1 MKLLP
6 LKSLFLTRQVCNS
19 RKSKHFI
26 KTVCYGKKQE
36 TGEQLYTVTQKG
48 NILLKNTQITNMEIL
63 GNFHWKAKDI
73 ACIDVISVIFGGE
86 IVCFKNLVGF
96 TFYN

>member
-1 MKLLP
+1 MCFREETPSIMVNMIGNTTTPQIKKLLLSGIMKLLP

-63 GNFHWKAKDI
+63 GNFH
-73 ACIDVISVIFGGE
+73 
-86 IVCFKNLVGF
+86 
-96 TFYN
+96 